1 MRMKK
6 VILTKEQAEAIKQI
20 KDIDYAINI
29 HAFNKRP
36 GSPLAEL
43 QTSEIARALYIGYEV
58 EPEFKVG
65 DWVYHQSDGIVSQ
78 ITRVN
83 FNKLV
88 PDAINT
94 DGHKGWISCE
104 DIRHATSEEIKQEKE
119 RRFWEKHGREVKEY
133 RKGDLFIHPHD
144 RRVYEIIEIDK
155 NSSWPIRFIDKFGK
169 NDGFGYEAG
178 LRIVCFAEQRLDKED
193 TQ

>member
-1 MRMKK
+1 MRMSK
-6 VILTKEQAEAIKQI
+6 VVLTKEQAEAIETLKKEKSFREIIWLNLNANTWGGTYVEKPKRIIVKMDFDDLI
-20 KDIDYAINI
+20 K
-29 HAFNKRP
+29 
-36 GSPLAEL
+36 
-43 QTSEIARALYIGYEV
+43 ALYIGYEV
-58 EPEFKVG
+58 KPEFKVG

-119 RRFWEKHGREVKEY
+119 RRWWEKHGREVKEY

-144 RRVYEIIEIDK
+144 RRVNEIIEIDK
-155 NSSWPIRFIDKFGK
+155 NRS
-169 NDGFGYEAG
+169 
-178 LRIVCFAEQRLDKED
+178 
-193 TQ
+193 